1 MTAIT
6 LLRRGWKD
14 TLASVV
20 KEAEDHL
27 LICSPYVSRYGTD
40 FINGCL
46 SGKLRES
53 GRLTFV
59 TNLSPVNVAQGST
72 DPNALY
78 ALSGVVPRF
87 TVMHLPRLHA
97 KVYVSDAKRA
107 VITSGNLTAGG
118 LMLNYESGVQITD
131 PEVVDEVRRDVINYA
146 DLGAL
151 VNAEQLLSYCQ
162 AAEKVRAAFQRQQNS
177 AAKALRQEF
186 ERTRR
191 VAEDELIRMRLAG
204 GAMHTVF
211 AKTVLYLLQRHGAL
225 RTEQIHGMIESIH
238 PDLCDNAVDRVI
250 DGKSFGKKWKHAVR
264 TAQQNLKHKGLI
276 ELRNDRWTLL
286 TGAASA
292 HAL

>member
-1 MTAIT
+1 MAAIT
-6 LLRRGWKD
+6 VLRRGWKE

-59 TNLSPVNVAQGST
+59 TDLSPVNVAQGST
-72 DPNALY
+72 DPNSLY

-87 TVMHLPRLHA
+87 AVMHLPRLHA

-107 VITSGNLTAGG
+107 VITSGNLTTGG

-131 PEVVDEVRRDVINYA
+131 PVVVDEVRRDVISYA

-151 VNAEQLLSYCQ
+151 VSAEQLLSYCQ
-162 AAEKVRAAFQRQQNS
+162 AAEKVRSAFHHQQAS
-177 AAKALRQEF
+177 ATKALRQEF

-204 GAMHTVF
+204 GAIHTVF
-211 AKTVLYLLQRHGAL
+211 AKTILYLLQRHAGL
-225 RTEQIHGMIESIH
+225 TTEQVHGMIEEIH
-238 PDLCDNAVDRVI
+238 PDLCDNTVDRVI

-276 ELRNDRWTLL
+276 ELRDDQWKLVGSVGSTLP
-286 TGAASA
+286 A
-292 HAL
+292 